1 METRKR
7 KDVKKEETW
16 ALEDLYQNEDACRE
30 DARLLEEE
38 LKAFTARKG
47 TLHQSGEI
55 LFETLEAYNQISMRW
70 ERVSVYANQHLHED
84 MGDPVRQKLAG
95 EINVLQNRYGQE
107 FPGWNRRF

>member
-38 LKAFTARKG
+38 LKAF
-47 TLHQSGEI
+47 
-55 LFETLEAYNQISMRW
+55 N
-70 ERVSVYANQHLHED
+70 
-84 MGDPVRQKLAG
+84 RQKRNPAS
-95 EINVLQNRYGQE
+95 V
-107 FPGWNRRF
+107 RRNPV

>member
-47 TLHQSGEI
+47 TLHSQEKSC
-55 LFETLEAYNQISMRW
+55 LRHW
-70 ERVSVYANQHLHED
+70 
-84 MGDPVRQKLAG
+84 KLTT
-95 EINVLQNRYGQE
+95 R
-107 FPGWNRRF
+107 

>member
-55 LFETLEAYNQISMRW
+55 LFETLEAYIPADSSSPVPDYTQI
-70 ERVSVYANQHLHED
+70 L
-84 MGDPVRQKLAG
+84 
-95 EINVLQNRYGQE
+95 
-107 FPGWNRRF
+107 FPHNP